1 MSGLGAEGRRQSPDG
16 SPSSSQHMEPQ
27 PSGSQPI
34 EPQPSGSQP
43 IEPQPSA
50 MEAEESPPHVLRSG
64 IRFRNNRAVRRP
76 DAEVIGE
83 RAQSF
88 ESAFSYLKEVGFFPY
103 ESPQ

>member
-16 SPSSSQHMEPQ
+16 SPSSSQHM
-27 PSGSQPI
+27 